1 MRYPVNQLCYLG
13 GILLCFLALAELI
26 RLLAILPRS
35 RKTTATITRI
45 RPLTPD
51 DLHAKASSAAH
62 SAKKKGDMA
71 FVTYRVDG
79 RNYFSKTEIP
89 VPAGK
94 EVGSRIPV
102 WYARLFPDTLL
113 PKPSCAKLLLLTVLS
128 LLLFLAGFLL

>member
-13 GILLCFLALAELI
+13 GILLFFLALAELI

-35 RKTTATITRI
+35 RKTIATITRI
-45 RPLTPD
+45 RPLSPD
-51 DLHAKASSAAH
+51 DLHTKASSAAH

-102 WYARLFPDTLL
+102 WYRQRHEIFAKVYFTNRNC
-113 PKPSCAKLLLLTVLS
+113 KPRSSALKPI
-128 LLLFLAGFLL
+128 